1 MSFQDP
7 KPGRNRR
14 RYKHGHRHYVK
25 GLLKS
30 RGGEKY
36 SEQRATRKAGRL
48 KLRQRAAKTGMLP
61 DREPMRPRYG
71 YLERQSFRMAA
82 LRAWLRKRV
91 GQPWAKVQADLIQ
104 LLDPGSRAG
113 YAAYRELLI
122 WIIWDENEDGPV
134 ENTHFSR
141 SPFYVDRKNSCLRMK
156 KGVRN

>member
-1 MSFQDP
+1 MSFKDP

-14 RYKHGHRHYVK
+14 KYKHGHRHYVK

-48 KLRQRAAKTGMLP
+48 RLRQRAAKTGMLP
-61 DREPMRPRYG
+61 DREPMRPRWG
-71 YLERQSFRMAA
+71 YLERQSFRMAP

-91 GQPWAKVQADLIQ
+91 GQPWTVVQADLIQ

-113 YAAYRELLI
+113 YAAYRELLY

-134 ENTHFSR
+134 EKNRFFH
-141 SPFYVDRKNSCLRMK
+141 SPFYVDREEQLLRIK
-156 KGVRN
+156 K